1 VHVKLCPTLP
11 TALVAIA
18 GAVGA
23 VLRFRI
29 GLAVGVRS
37 FPWATLGINV
47 TGCLVLAFVIAGPG
61 ATRWSTTTTTAVAVG
76 LLGAY
81 TTFSTFGYETFTL
94 VRTHRAGEAAAYVAL
109 SLAGGFAATVLGYAA
124 GRAVA

>member
-1 VHVKLCPTLP
+1 MT
-11 TALVAIA
+11 TASVAIA

-23 VLRFRI
+23 VVRYRI

-47 TGCLVLAFVIAGPG
+47 GGCFVLALVLAGPG
-61 ATRWSTTTTTAVAVG
+61 AARWSPAVTTAVAVG

-94 VRTHRAGEAAAYVAL
+94 LRTGRTLAAGGYVAL
-109 SLAGGFAATVLGYAA
+109 SLVGGLAATALGYVA